1 MSKRTESC
9 GRCGVTTVLDAVE
22 RNEADGEGAGRNPF
36 DGERIELPVEEAR
49 RVSFVAARLGQFKRR
64 LDETGFAAIYRR

>member
-9 GRCGVTTVLDAVE
+9 GRCGVTAVLDAVE
-22 RNEADGEGAGRNPF
+22 RDEADGERAGRNPF
-36 DGERIELPVEEAR
+36 DGERIELSTEEAR
-49 RVSFVAARLGQFKRR
+49 RVSFVAARLGRLKRR